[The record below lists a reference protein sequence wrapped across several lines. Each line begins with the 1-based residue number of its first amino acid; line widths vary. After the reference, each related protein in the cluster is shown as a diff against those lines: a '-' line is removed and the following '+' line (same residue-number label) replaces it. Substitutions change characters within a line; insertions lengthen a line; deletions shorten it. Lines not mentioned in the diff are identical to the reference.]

1 MNQRQHMMSEGRRHM
16 YANLRPWRSIEVVV
30 IAMLA
35 VVSCIA
41 TGGI

>member
-16 YANLRPWRSIEVVV
+16 YANLRPWRSIEVAAITV
-30 IAMLA
+30 LA

-41 TGGI
+41 AGGI